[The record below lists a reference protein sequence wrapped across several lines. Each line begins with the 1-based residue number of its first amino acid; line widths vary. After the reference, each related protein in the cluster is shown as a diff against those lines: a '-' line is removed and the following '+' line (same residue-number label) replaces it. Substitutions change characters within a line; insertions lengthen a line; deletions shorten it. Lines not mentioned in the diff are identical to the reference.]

1 MNKQT
6 LTIPEFNEMFKI
18 GSPVKFRNEKG
29 EEISSTLR
37 WPAENL
43 EVLKSDTRPVFW
55 VNGRANAVDL
65 TDVIF

>member
-1 MNKQT
+1 MNKQP
-6 LTIPEFNEMFKI
+6 LTIPEFNEKFKV

-43 EVLKSDTRPVFW
+43 EVLNKASREICW
-55 VNGRANAVDL
+55 VQGRADAVDL
-65 TDVIF
+65 TDVIY